1 MSTKDTFRDCMNLGR
16 AALVAES
23 TKEIE
28 SAIAIVTQTL
38 RSRQVVGQRA
48 TSLRGMR
55 RSLEQALIA
64 AIRIEPDRIFAEIME
79 YLDRVQSI
87 AAYKSKVNERRI
99 LRMQRYLDCVDDL
112 LRRFGALQLTFDQLE
127 LLRPKIQNV
136 ESTKA
141 LAIRSLSILQRRFS
155 RERRIG
161 A

>member
-1 MSTKDTFRDCMNLGR
+1 MNLGR